1 MSTRTLYRRYL
12 EIVQHWPL
20 DPNKPS
26 RDLGVYIRSR
36 INKHF
41 PKGEITPID
50 SSSIPT
56 LTAEID
62 ALERLTT
69 NINRD
74 SNRYKDCSTASGMTA
89 EQLSHVTSSESIKS
103 FNEFYDSGMVNSLK
117 YRFFSIFI
125 MFELLKEGPYV
136 CIHCGYPD
144 NKDVYK
150 IYGDQVR
157 HHSRSPSSALWL
169 ATTSS
174 TTSTITDNNDVHNQ
188 QKRSKLTPRLTKCQ
202 RCQRLV
208 DEYVQLDYNI
218 LYLDAILQKISFYR
232 HILHNCRMAS
242 NKRISSFKEMFM
254 SLIICSY
261 GKLFLLPCILYGGDL
276 KPILELF
283 IKIFYLFSLVQC
295 SNVKSHSMLNR
306 FYSILLVLFA
316 YLIHMFLVANLHWL
330 LPSKFINKLQY
341 FLV

>member
-1 MSTRTLYRRYL
+1 
-12 EIVQHWPL
+12 
-20 DPNKPS
+20 
-26 RDLGVYIRSR
+26 
-36 INKHF
+36 
-41 PKGEITPID
+41 
-50 SSSIPT
+50 
-56 LTAEID
+56 
-62 ALERLTT
+62 
-69 NINRD
+69 
-74 SNRYKDCSTASGMTA
+74 
-89 EQLSHVTSSESIKS
+89 
-103 FNEFYDSGMVNSLK
+103 
-117 YRFFSIFI
+117 

-242 NKRISSFKEMFM
+242 NKSALKMALIFYFCEAFQRWSTSNGVTFTSERKTTPVSSSSSSSASSYFQLEVSFYYNFLCIILESSLFNLLFYCLFKMALTFVINRQNNCHYPMNKQGISSFKEMFM